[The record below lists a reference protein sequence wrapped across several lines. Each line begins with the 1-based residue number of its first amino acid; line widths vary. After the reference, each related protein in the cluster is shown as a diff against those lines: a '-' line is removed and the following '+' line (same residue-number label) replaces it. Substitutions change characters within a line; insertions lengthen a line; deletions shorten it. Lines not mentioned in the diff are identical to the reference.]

1 MKFPLPHPAARAISA
16 FGHDL
21 SLARRR
27 RRITQSS
34 MAERMGV
41 GLATLKRLEKG
52 DPRVAFETVARAL
65 HVLGEIERLN
75 KLLDTRDDALGLAL
89 MDAQVPMRVRT
100 RKTAAGL

>member
-1 MKFPLPHPAARAISA
+1 MTFPLPQPAARAIGA
-16 FGHDL
+16 FGRDL

-27 RRITQSS
+27 RRISQAS

-65 HVLGEIERLN
+65 NVLGEIDRLN
-75 KLLDTRDDALGLAL
+75 KLLDTRDDVLGLAL
-89 MDAQVPMRVRT
+89 MDAQLPVRVRR
-100 RKTAAGL
+100 RKTTGGL